1 MYNFYMEDNQ
11 NQPIPF
17 KFYLPAMLALILIG
31 AIGTALVLTLTLPTI
46 GPRWLFFFFVVIFVT
61 GLFLPFTWFL
71 NLRFPS
77 TPPVAP
83 QVIIRQAT
91 WFGIFAALLLWL
103 QMGRVLTVSLGI
115 VLAAALFL
123 VEFLI
128 RLWERS
134 RWKPHSPSN

>member
-1 MYNFYMEDNQ
+1 MYNFRMEE

-17 KFYLPAMLALILIG
+17 RFYLPAMLVLIVVGAVGIALIL
-31 AIGTALVLTLTLPTI
+31 TMTLPTI
-46 GPRWLFFFFVVIFVT
+46 GPRWLFFFFIVIFVT
-61 GLFLPFTWFL
+61 GLFLPLTWFI

-77 TPPVAP
+77 KPPVPP
-83 QVIIRQAT
+83 QVIVRQAA

-103 QMGRVLTVSLGI
+103 RMGRVLTAPLGVI
-115 VLAAALFL
+115 LAAALFL

-134 RWKPHSPSN
+134 RWNPQQ

>member
-1 MYNFYMEDNQ
+1 MYNFRMEE

-17 KFYLPAMLALILIG
+17 RFYLPAMLVLIVVGAVGIALIL
-31 AIGTALVLTLTLPTI
+31 TMTLPTI
-46 GPRWLFFFFVVIFVT
+46 GPRWLFFFFIVIFVT
-61 GLFLPFTWFL
+61 GLFLPLTWFI

-77 TPPVAP
+77 KPPVPP
-83 QVIIRQAT
+83 QAIVRQAA

-103 QMGRVLTVSLGI
+103 RMGRVLTAPLGVI
-115 VLAAALFL
+115 LAAALFL

-134 RWKPHSPSN
+134 RWNPQQ

>member
-1 MYNFYMEDNQ
+1 MYNFRMEE

-17 KFYLPAMLALILIG
+17 RFFLPAMLVLIVVGAVGIALIL
-31 AIGTALVLTLTLPTI
+31 TMTLPTI
-46 GPRWLFFFFVVIFVT
+46 GPRWLFFFFIVIFVT
-61 GLFLPFTWFL
+61 GLFLPLTWFI

-77 TPPVAP
+77 KPPVPP
-83 QVIIRQAT
+83 QVIVRQAA

-103 QMGRVLTVSLGI
+103 RMGRVLTAPLGVI
-115 VLAAALFL
+115 LAAALFL

-134 RWKPHSPSN
+134 RWNPQQ

>member
-1 MYNFYMEDNQ
+1 MYNFRMEE

-17 KFYLPAMLALILIG
+17 RFYLPAMLVLIVVGAVGIALIL
-31 AIGTALVLTLTLPTI
+31 TMTLPTI
-46 GPRWLFFFFVVIFVT
+46 GPRWLFFFFIVIFVT
-61 GLFLPFTWFL
+61 GLFLPLTWFI

-77 TPPVAP
+77 KPPVPP
-83 QVIIRQAT
+83 QVIVRQAA

-103 QMGRVLTVSLGI
+103 RMGRVLTAPLGVI
-115 VLAAALFL
+115 LAAALFL

-134 RWKPHSPSN
+134 RWNPHQ